1 MKQVKI
7 NSLELENIKRIKAVK
22 LQPTENGLTVVGGKN
37 AQGKTSVLDAIA
49 WALGGNSFKPSNPH
63 RDGSMSDPHLKVTL
77 SNGLIVERKGKSG
90 TLKVTDPEGKKAG
103 QTLLDEFIEKLAL
116 NLPKFMAMNSKDK
129 ANTLLQIVGVGE
141 ELGKLDNL
149 ENKLKQER
157 LTTGQ
162 IASQKE
168 KYAEELEEFDNV
180 PNELIDISEM
190 IDQINELQAENEKV
204 IKERG
209 ELENMKSKREQLTAD
224 VEEAAHRLDVLK
236 EQLVEL
242 DKAYEERVAKNKK
255 QGLSLYDVTPLQNSL
270 SEAEEVN
277 QKIRSNQ
284 EKAKAIEE
292 AKAYKKEYS
301 EYTKKIKKVQRD
313 RISLLNSSDLPLPGL
328 GVDNGELTYNGQ
340 KWDGMSGA
348 EQLKVSTAIVKK
360 LNPQCGFVLIDKLE
374 QMDTDTLQEF
384 GEWLEGEGLQA
395 IATRVSTGGECSI
408 IIEDGEAVEPEK
420 KQDEQPAPKWTAG
433 KF

>member
-1 MKQVKI
+1 MEQVKI
-7 NSLELENIKRIKAVK
+7 NSLELENVKRIKAVK
-22 LQPTENGLTVVGGKN
+22 LEPTANGLTVVGGKN
-37 AQGKTSVLDAIA
+37 GQGKTSVLDSIA

-90 TLKVTDPEGKKAG
+90 TLKVTDPSGKKAG
-103 QTLLDEFIEKLAL
+103 QTLLDEFVDKLAL
-116 NLPKFMAMNSKDK
+116 NLPKFMNMNNKEK

-157 LTTGQ
+157 LATGQ
-162 IASQKE
+162 IANQKE
-168 KYAEELEEFDNV
+168 KYAKELEEFDNV
-180 PNELIDISEM
+180 PDELIDISEM
-190 IDQINELQAENEKV
+190 IDQINEMQAENEKV

-209 ELENMKSKREQLTAD
+209 ELENMQSKSEQLKAD
-224 VEEAAHRLDVLK
+224 IEEETHRLEKLK
-236 EQLVEL
+236 TQLNEL
-242 DKAYEERVAKNKK
+242 NKAYEERMAKNKR

-270 SEAEEVN
+270 SEAEAVN

-292 AKAYKKEYS
+292 AKTYKKQYA
-301 EYTKKIKKVQRD
+301 EYTRKIKKVQDD
-313 RISLLNSSDLPLPGL
+313 RISLLNNSDLPLEGL
-328 GVDNGELTYNGQ
+328 GVENGELTYNGQ
-340 KWDGMSGA
+340 KWDGMSGS
-348 EQLKVSTAIVKK
+348 EQLKVSTAIVEK
-360 LNPQCGFVLIDKLE
+360 LNPKCGFVLIDKLE
-374 QMDTDTLQEF
+374 QMDTDTLKEF
-384 GEWLEGEGLQA
+384 GQWLEAKGLQA

-408 IIEDGEAVEPEK
+408 IIEDGQAVEPEK
-420 KQDEQPAPKWTAG
+420 EKEKTAPKWTAG

>member
-1 MKQVKI
+1 MEQVKI
-7 NSLELENIKRIKAVK
+7 NSLELENVKRIKAVK
-22 LQPTENGLTVVGGKN
+22 LEPTANGLTVVGGKN
-37 AQGKTSVLDAIA
+37 GQGKTSVLDSIA

-90 TLKVTDPEGKKAG
+90 TLKVTDPSGKKAG
-103 QTLLDEFIEKLAL
+103 QTLLDEFVDKLAL
-116 NLPKFMAMNSKDK
+116 NLPKFMNMNNKEK

-141 ELGKLDNL
+141 ELGKLDNM

-157 LTTGQ
+157 LATGQ
-162 IASQKE
+162 IANQKE

-180 PNELIDISEM
+180 PDELIDISEM
-190 IDQINELQAENEKV
+190 IDQINEMQAENEKV

-209 ELENMKSKREQLTAD
+209 ELENMQSKSEQLKAD
-224 VEEAAHRLDVLK
+224 IEEETHRLEKLK
-236 EQLVEL
+236 TQLNEL
-242 DKAYEERVAKNKK
+242 NKAYEERMAKNKK

-270 SEAEEVN
+270 SEAEAVN

-292 AKAYKKEYS
+292 AKNYKKEYS
-301 EYTKKIKKVQRD
+301 EYTKKIKKVQQD
-313 RISLLNSSDLPLPGL
+313 RISLLNNSDLPLEGL
-328 GVDNGELTYNGQ
+328 GVENGELTYNGQ
-340 KWDGMSGA
+340 KWDGMSGS
-348 EQLKVSTAIVKK
+348 EQLKVSTAIVEE
-360 LNPQCGFVLIDKLE
+360 LNPKCGFVLIDKLE
-374 QMDTDTLQEF
+374 QMDTDTLKEF
-384 GEWLEGEGLQA
+384 GHWLESKGLQA

-408 IIEDGEAVEPEK
+408 IIEDGQAVEPERK
-420 KQDEQPAPKWTAG
+420 EEKTAQKWTAG

>member
-224 VEEAAHRLDVLK
+224 VEEAAHRLEILRA
-236 EQLVEL
+236 QLSDL

-292 AKAYKKEYS
+292 AKVYKKEYS
-301 EYTKKIKKVQRD
+301 EYTKKIKKVQQD

-384 GEWLEGEGLQA
+384 GEWLESEGLQA